1 MPGSRRSEKRR
12 RSAQTQ
18 LRLSPE
24 ERDRYAAEAAIAGL
38 TLAALARKRLA
49 QQHVVAR
56 VDAELINEL
65 RRLGG
70 LLKAAMHKP
79 WLAQDAR
86 RALAEIGAAIAHL
99 GGHPVGPVR

>member
-18 LRLSPE
+18 LRLYPE
-24 ERDRYAAEAAIAGL
+24 EHERYAAEAALAGL
-38 TLAALARKRLA
+38 TLAALARERLR

-56 VDAELINEL
+56 VDDELIREL

-70 LLKAAMHKP
+70 LLKVAMHKP
-79 WLAQDAR
+79 GLAQEAR
-86 RALAEIGAAIAHL
+86 RVLALIGEAIAHL
-99 GGHPVGPVR
+99 VGDLVGPVR